1 MHISIAK
8 TWCRAGMPSRSVSLF
23 SHSGMGNLFNVCF
36 FFFSKVLFMFIVP
49 AAYYCFVLC
58 VCKLFA
64 LEMSSFDFLIIF
76 LIISLVTELLNSWCI
91 HYIIKC
97 NYKIAVAS
105 FVDLEIYRIVF
116 ETFELSSIN

>member
-1 MHISIAK
+1 
-8 TWCRAGMPSRSVSLF
+8 
-23 SHSGMGNLFNVCF
+23 
-36 FFFSKVLFMFIVP
+36 MFIIP

-105 FVDLEIYRIVF
+105 FVDLEFYRIVF
-116 ETFELSSIN
+116 EAFELSSIN